1 MFKKLEQLELRYQ
14 ELEEKLQNFSSD
26 MMPEERIEC
35 LKEHSQLSQ
44 SVNLYKKYKKIKS
57 QLKYYEGVIAENKED
72 EDFIVLAKEE
82 LTGLKL
88 EVTQLESTLK
98 QLLIPVDPMDEK
110 SVVMEIRPAAGGDEA
125 ALFADDLFAMYSHYA
140 NKKNW
145 KMEILS
151 TSKGNS
157 GGFKEIVCAI
167 SGKNVYKDLKY
178 ESGVH
183 RVQRVPKTESQ
194 GRIHTSTVTVVVLPS
209 ADAVDVKIN
218 PSDLRIDTFRSSG
231 AGGQHVNTTDSAI
244 RIVHLPTQTVVQCQD
259 EKSQHANKEKAMKVL
274 FARLYDQQIQKQ
286 KEEESKT
293 RLSQIGSGDRSEK
306 VRTYNFPQARITDHR
321 IALTL
326 YSLDLIMKGDLE
338 LLIEPL
344 RVKHTEEL
352 IANTKDKEGISNEGD
367 EKK

>member
-1 MFKKLEQLELRYQ
+1 MFKKLDKLELRYQ
-14 ELEEKLQNFSSD
+14 ELEEKLQNFSST
-26 MMPEERIEC
+26 MAPAERVEC

-44 SVNLYKKYKKIKS
+44 PVQLYQKYKETKA
-57 QLKYYEGVIAENKED
+57 QLEYYGNIVAENKED
-72 EDFIVLAKEE
+72 KEFIALAKEE
-82 LTGLKL
+82 LSNLQSELTQQGGILK
-88 EVTQLESTLK
+88 TF
-98 QLLIPVDPMDEK
+98 LIPTDPINEK
-110 SVVMEIRPAAGGDEA
+110 NVIMEIRPAAGGDEA

-140 NKKNW
+140 NKRNW
-145 KMEILS
+145 KLEVLS

-157 GGFKEIVCAI
+157 GGFKEIIYAI

-209 ADAVDVKIN
+209 ADAVDVTIN
-218 PSDLRIDTFRSSG
+218 SADLRIDTFRSSG

-286 KEEESKT
+286 KAEESKT

-306 VRTYNFPQARITDHR
+306 IRTYNFPQARVTDHR
-321 IALTL
+321 ITLTL
-326 YSLDLIMKGDLE
+326 YNLDLIMKGDLE
-338 LLIEPL
+338 LLIDPL
-344 RVKHTEEL
+344 KTKHTEEL
-352 IANTKDKEGISNEGD
+352 IANTNEL
-367 EKK
+367 

>member
-1 MFKKLEQLELRYQ
+1 MFKKLEQLKLKYQ
-14 ELEEKLQNFSSD
+14 DLEKKLQHSSSS
-26 MMPEERIEC
+26 MSPEERIKC

-44 SVNLYKKYKKIKS
+44 SVTLYQKYQDIKT
-57 QLKYYEGVIAENKED
+57 QLQYYENIIAKNKED
-72 EDFIVLAKEE
+72 KEFIVLAKEE
-82 LTGLKL
+82 LVGLNSKAI
-88 EVTQLESTLK
+88 QLEKDLK
-98 QLLIPVDPMDEK
+98 QLLIPIDPMDEK
-110 SVVMEIRPAAGGDEA
+110 SVIMEIRPAAGGDEA
-125 ALFADDLFAMYSHYA
+125 SLFADDLFAMYSYYA
-140 NKKNW
+140 SKKNW
-145 KMEILS
+145 KLEILS

-157 GGFKEIVCAI
+157 GGFKEIICAI

-194 GRIHTSTVTVVVLPS
+194 GRVHTSTVTVVVLPS
-209 ADAVDVKIN
+209 PDAVDVKIN

-274 FARLYDQQIQKQ
+274 FARLYDQQMQKQ

-306 VRTYNFPQARITDHR
+306 IRTYNFPQARVTDHR

-326 YSLDLIMKGDLE
+326 YNLDLIIKGDLE

-344 RVKHTEEL
+344 RAKHTEEL
-352 IANTKDKEGISNEGD
+352 IVNDSEEVLD
-367 EKK
+367 EEE

>member
-1 MFKKLEQLELRYQ
+1 MFKKLNKLELKYQ
-14 ELEEKLQNFSSD
+14 ELEKKLQNFSSN
-26 MMPEERIEC
+26 MLPEERIKY

-44 SVNLYKKYKKIKS
+44 PVQLYQKYKKLKE
-57 QLKYYEGVIAENKED
+57 QLKYYENVIAENKED
-72 EDFIVLAKEE
+72 KEFIVLAKEE
-82 LTGLKL
+82 LINLQTGL
-88 EVTQLESTLK
+88 TQQEGALK
-98 QLLIPVDPMDEK
+98 TFLIPIDPMDEK
-110 SVVMEIRPAAGGDEA
+110 NIIMEIRPAAGGDEA
-125 ALFADDLFAMYSHYA
+125 ALFADDLFTMYSHYA

-145 KMEILS
+145 KLEILS

-209 ADAVDVKIN
+209 ATAVDVTIN

-244 RIVHLPTQTVVQCQD
+244 RIVHLPTQTIVQCQD

-274 FARLYDQQIQKQ
+274 LARLYDQQVQKQ

-306 VRTYNFPQARITDHR
+306 VRTYNFPQARVTDHR
-321 IALTL
+321 ITLTL
-326 YSLDLIMKGDLE
+326 YNLDLIMKGDLE
-338 LLIEPL
+338 LFIDPL
-344 RVKHTEEL
+344 KTKHTEEL
-352 IANTKDKEGISNEGD
+352 IASNLEGTLEGEE
-367 EKK
+367 EK